1 MSEKTI
7 GEKLVR
13 TDFNPAN
20 SDRVSVLK
28 QKHAELI
35 NLIEEMV
42 HDSRVPVSSTVQEK
56 EKSDFIYWWCTQAK
70 LHLETAAMFAAKAA
84 TA

>member
-35 NLIEEMV
+35 NLVEEMV
-42 HDSRVPVSSTVQEK
+42 HESSVLAAANAEEK

-70 LHLETAAMFAAKAA
+70 AHLETAAMFAVKAA